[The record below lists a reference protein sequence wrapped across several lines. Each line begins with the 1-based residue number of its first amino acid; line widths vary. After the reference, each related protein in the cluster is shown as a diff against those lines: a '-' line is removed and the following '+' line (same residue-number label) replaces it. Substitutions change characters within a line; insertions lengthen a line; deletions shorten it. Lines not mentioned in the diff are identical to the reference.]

1 MMSRRRM
8 SALTAQR
15 RPISVV
21 LALLLGYRLIAKL
34 STGVGARARYAEVP
48 FLCRGSVFQSP
59 KKLLTATYGKTAMQ
73 ATDRTRNAIAAMM
86 TAVALATVL
95 IVAGVPTPGG
105 QMREMVPAAK
115 ARVPVPMVGVRPA
128 NSPTRPGLPPALD
141 HGHGKPERRTRQNGA
156 GRVSCNE
163 VGSAA
168 ISGGLRIAGLHVDA
182 GQQQRPSAAPGCRR
196 SAIRSGASGRSCS
209 EVTSI
214 HAHSATADGARFRG
228 RSRRRG
234 NARPALRR
242 RPTDESAAP
251 GNDHTSRERPV
262 LAFLLYGFPY
272 LGTGGRERECLSPG
286 QWPEVEIICVRPSPA
301 RRLGST
307 GTAGS
312 RVPRRAGSLRAP
324 SRLSPSPAG
333 YGGVAADRSATRA

>member
-1 MMSRRRM
+1 M

-115 ARVPVPMVGVRPA
+115 ARVPVPMVGVPTGEFANASRSTACPRSRSRQTGA
-128 NSPTRPGLPPALD
+128 PNSP
-141 HGHGKPERRTRQNGA
+141 KWRRKSQ
-156 GRVSCNE
+156 
-163 VGSAA
+163 
-168 ISGGLRIAGLHVDA
+168 L
-182 GQQQRPSAAPGCRR
+182 Q
-196 SAIRSGASGRSCS
+196 
-209 EVTSI
+209 
-214 HAHSATADGARFRG
+214 
-228 RSRRRG
+228 
-234 NARPALRR
+234 
-242 RPTDESAAP
+242 
-251 GNDHTSRERPV
+251 
-262 LAFLLYGFPY
+262 
-272 LGTGGRERECLSPG
+272 
-286 QWPEVEIICVRPSPA
+286 
-301 RRLGST
+301 
-307 GTAGS
+307 
-312 RVPRRAGSLRAP
+312 
-324 SRLSPSPAG
+324 
-333 YGGVAADRSATRA
+333 